1 MARKDRKKKKIKV
14 RLELPKDDKTETNF
28 SIILAVCMMLGMGCM
43 GFWITNADLV

>member
-28 SIILAVCMMLGMGCM
+28 SIILPK
-43 GFWITNADLV
+43 